1 MLTEAQT
8 KYLATLSDEK
18 VVHIVPFSPR
28 YKEMAERLIAEVQAH
43 HPELE
48 ARYTGAAALGIAG
61 QNDLD
66 LDFMTSPA
74 LFPTYLVTFVELFGE
89 PRVQNT
95 GVAAWS
101 FEREGIEIDLWLS
114 DPASE
119 SSQEQWQ
126 IFEILST
133 NPALC
138 KEYEQLKLQF
148 DGKSYKEYQ
157 RAKYEFYNRLLEL
170 YP

>member
-8 KYLATLSDEK
+8 NYLATLSDEK
-18 VVHIVPFSPR
+18 IVHIVPFSSS
-28 YKEMAERLIAEVQAH
+28 YKEMAGQLIAEVQAH
-43 HPELE
+43 HPEIE

-66 LDFMTSPA
+66 LDFMTSPEHF
-74 LFPTYLVTFVELFGE
+74 LTYLPTFIELFGE

-101 FEREGIEIDLWLS
+101 FTRDGIEVDLWLS

-119 SSQEQWQ
+119 SSQKQWQ
-126 IFEILST
+126 IFQILSS
-133 NPALC
+133 NAALC

-148 DGKSYKEYQ
+148 DGKSYKDYQ
-157 RAKYEFYNRLLEL
+157 RAKYEFYNRLLSH
-170 YP
+170 